1 MKKDEF
7 EDQEL
12 NAKAEN
18 QRKYENIVAVVE
30 EHEKY
35 LKMKENI
42 LRITSRHG
50 YILQNFKESNK
61 YKDMIKQFGQMV
73 DCSFKN

>member
-50 YILQNFKESNK
+50 YIL
-61 YKDMIKQFGQMV
+61 
-73 DCSFKN
+73 

>member
-7 EDQEL
+7 ENQEL

-18 QRKYENIVAVVE
+18 QRKYKNIVAVVE

-35 LKMKENI
+35 LKMKGKI
-42 LRITSRHG
+42 VRITCRHG

-61 YKDMIKQFGQMV
+61 YKDMIKQLASTIQLWTT
-73 DCSFKN
+73 K